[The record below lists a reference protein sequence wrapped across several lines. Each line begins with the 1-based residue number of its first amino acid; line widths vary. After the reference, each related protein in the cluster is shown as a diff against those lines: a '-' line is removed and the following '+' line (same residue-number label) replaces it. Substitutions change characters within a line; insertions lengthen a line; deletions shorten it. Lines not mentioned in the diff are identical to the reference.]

1 MDDDL
6 KSVADELAP
15 SGVLLAAI
23 NFGNPVLA
31 QRDPDSGEPRGVSA
45 ELAKEL
51 ARRIGVPLRFVP
63 FETAG
68 AVSSSASSGIWDVAF
83 LADDPKRA
91 VDIAFT
97 PPYVLIEGTY
107 LVFADSAL
115 KAVDD
120 VDRRGNRI
128 AIGRNSAYDLFLSR
142 TIQHAELVRVEAST
156 AALEMFL
163 RDRLEVGAGIR
174 QAVTVFADT
183 HPELRVMDDSFM
195 TIKQAMA
202 TPKNRAAGAR
212 YLGVFIEEMKA
223 TGFVA
228 NALTQSGQSG
238 ALIALST
245 QSND

>member
-31 QRDPDSGEPRGVSA
+31 QRDPNSGEPRGVSA

-68 AVSSSASSGIWDVAF
+68 AVSSSASSGSWDIAF

-107 LVFADSAL
+107 LVFADSVL
-115 KAVDD
+115 KSVDD

-142 TIQHAELVRVEAST
+142 TIQHAELVRVEGST

-163 RDRLEVGAGIR
+163 RDRLEAAAGIR
-174 QAVTVFADT
+174 QAVTAFADT
-183 HPELRVMDDSFM
+183 HPDLRVMDDSFM

-202 TPKNRAAGAR
+202 TPRDRAAGAR
-212 YLGVFIEEMKA
+212 YLRVFIEEMKA
-223 TGFVA
+223 SGFVA
-228 NALTQSGQSG
+228 NALTQSGQSD
-238 ALIALST
+238 APIAPPT